1 MSNSRRMAGTRR
13 GLQIRRCWSGSSP
26 STTRT
31 GILSRSGRGDHNRL
45 GFALQLVTVRHV
57 GAFLGDPLD
66 VPLVCWTMPQRS
78 SGWLIRPAG
87 HEVHRRALSPR
98 TRARR
103 GRHRARTT
111 DRRHRLRTAVS
122 QADPLTDAGAG
133 SSGPGG
139 GADRTPTPRFPKSL
153 AAHPATTKRRLA
165 QEQDRQVPRE
175 ALSGRLDARERDE
188 LHAAMNAPQPGHR
201 GSPPRDAHQG
211 RARVSRGRRAPAR
224 ACRAT
229 HSGRDQRRRDAGIR

>member
-57 GAFLGDPLD
+57 GGVPGRSAGCAAGVLDYVAAQLG
-66 VPLVCWTMPQRS
+66 V
-78 SGWLIRPAG
+78 GLIRPAG

-201 GSPPRDAHQG
+201 GSPPR
-211 RARVSRGRRAPAR
+211 PLP
-224 ACRAT
+224 
-229 HSGRDQRRRDAGIR
+229 